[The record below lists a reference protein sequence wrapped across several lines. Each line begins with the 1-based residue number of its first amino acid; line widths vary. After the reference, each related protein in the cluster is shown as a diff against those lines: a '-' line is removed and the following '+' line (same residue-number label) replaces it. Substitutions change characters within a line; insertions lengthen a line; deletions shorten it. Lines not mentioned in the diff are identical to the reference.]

1 MKNTKDFNNGVIL
14 ENSIKML
21 QDLREE
27 SLDFFFQTPNPPE
40 VASLK
45 EVSYEEFLSIILK
58 DPKNHYVIHYN
69 PDDHNLTLSY
79 TDSLEP
85 LKEFFSYDLPSWYIQ
100 SKNFSVIFVIY

>member
-1 MKNTKDFNNGVIL
+1 MENPKDFNNRVIL

-27 SLDFFFQTPNPPE
+27 SLDFLSQIPNRQGKSP
-40 VASLK
+40 LK
-45 EVSYEEFLSIILK
+45 EISYEEFLSLILGN
-58 DPKNHYVIHYN
+58 PKKHSVIHYN

-79 TDSLEP
+79 TDSLKP